1 MIRPQRPAVRGPRV
15 VKLELGAGNARS
27 GLENGRNF
35 QAPGTP
41 IPCPLCRTDIGT
53 RGRGCRIPSSRLRAP
68 SSGFTLI
75 ELLVTAIIVG
85 IITMA
90 LASAF
95 SFGATYGTRSEA
107 SRQTELARIQFEDR
121 LRGLLQNATVNTDTT
136 DTTTYFLAGA
146 DAAGADDR
154 ITFTTAIPRLTAAQ
168 VDSTDDF
175 QTQNQEFGPQGGLDE
190 VSISMTPVGQAQQNS
205 GLFVREQRPSDG
217 DTTQGGYES
226 VMDPDVASVQWE
238 FFDGVNWDTT
248 WDSTTVTK
256 RRIPAAVRV
265 TYQLQNEENPHVLV
279 VRLKNSDVTP
289 TNPVAQS
296 TTTPGVGG

>member
-1 MIRPQRPAVRGPRV
+1 MIRAPRPRAGPEQRGRPV
-15 VKLELGAGNARS
+15 VELE
-27 GLENGRNF
+27 F
-35 QAPGTP
+35 
-41 IPCPLCRTDIGT
+41 GT
-53 RGRGCRIPSSRLRAP
+53 RNAECELRRTIRDGRAGQIPRT
-68 SSGFTLI
+68 GFTLI
-75 ELLVTAIIVG
+75 ELLVTALIVG

-95 SFGATYGTRSEA
+95 AYGATYQTRSEA
-107 SRQTELARIQFEDR
+107 SRQRELARIQFEDR
-121 LRGLLQNATVNTDTT
+121 LRDLLQNATVSTDTT

-154 ITFTTAIPRLTAAQ
+154 MTFTAAIPRISGAQ

-190 VSISMTPVGQAQQNS
+190 ISIGLTPVGQTQQNS
-205 GLFVREQRPSDG
+205 GLFIREQRPSDG

-226 VMDPDVASVQWE
+226 VLDPDVTSIQWE

-248 WDSTTVTK
+248 WDSITVTN
-256 RRIPAAVRV
+256 RRIPAAVRM
-265 TYQLQNEENPHVLV
+265 TYQLQNEQNPRVLV

-289 TNPVAQS
+289 TNPVAQ
-296 TTTPGVGG
+296 TATGAGG